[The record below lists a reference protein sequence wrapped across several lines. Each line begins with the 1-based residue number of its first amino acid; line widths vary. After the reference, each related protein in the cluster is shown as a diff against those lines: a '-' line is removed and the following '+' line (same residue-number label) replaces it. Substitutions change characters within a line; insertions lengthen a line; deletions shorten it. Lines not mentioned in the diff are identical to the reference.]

1 MELFLNL
8 LWLAICGIAV
18 IAVPRRST
26 RVLLTLLCAA
36 AILFPIVSVSDDLN
50 LDRDSLEAAPG
61 VIVTPTVLVVA
72 MVVLARLDPIRIVP
86 PTMAVTVSCDPRSP
100 PRS

>member
-18 IAVPRRST
+18 IAVPLRSS

-50 LDRDSLEAAPG
+50 LDRDSLEQALAA
-61 VIVTPTVLVVA
+61 IVTPTVLVIAV
-72 MVVLARLDPIRIVP
+72 VVLGRLDPIRVQAPVITVI
-86 PTMAVTVSCDPRSP
+86 VSCDPRSP
-100 PRS
+100 PRG

>member
-18 IAVPRRST
+18 IAVPRRSS

-50 LDRDSLEAAPG
+50 LDRDSLEQALTA
-61 VIVTPTVLVVA
+61 IVTPAVLVIAV
-72 MVVLARLDPIRIVP
+72 VVLGRLDPIRVLTPLITV
-86 PTMAVTVSCDPRSP
+86 MVSCDPRSP
-100 PRS
+100 PRG

>member
-8 LWLAICGIAV
+8 LWLAICGAAV

-50 LDRDSLEAAPG
+50 LDRDSLEEALA
-61 VIVTPTVLVVA
+61 VIVTPTVLVIA
-72 MVVLARLDPIRIVP
+72 MIVLARLDPIRLLA
-86 PTMAVTVSCDPRSP
+86 PTITVMVSCDPRSP
-100 PRS
+100 PRG